1 MVWTYQKQK
10 ILRRNGK
17 NTQNCTKKG
26 FNDPDAHDG
35 MITYLESDILD
46 CEVKWALEII
56 IINKACGGD
65 GITAELFKS

>member
-1 MVWTYQKQK
+1 
-10 ILRRNGK
+10 
-17 NTQNCTKKG
+17 
-26 FNDPDAHDG
+26 

-56 IINKACGGD
+56 IINKAGGGD